1 MARSRLTRPTLDD
14 AFVGSLAAEWH
25 EEQPEFL
32 VRARVPP
39 GAPAAARVLQSMST
53 MRDLD
58 ELLLI
63 VSGVVEGRMRAT
75 DVGGYAFDGDQVVV
89 WDAGDYEVS
98 VGRAAFRRLMAKL
111 CEEVLTRFEF
121 AGTGDEDKLAH
132 LAEALRG
139 GEGGAGASR
148 GPRDS

>member
-1 MARSRLTRPTLDD
+1 VARRRLTRQTLDD
-14 AFVGSLAAEWH
+14 AFVASLVAEWH
-25 EEQPEFL
+25 EEQPDFL
-32 VRARVPP
+32 VRARVSP

-89 WDAGDYEVS
+89 WDAGDHEVS
-98 VGRAAFRRLMAKL
+98 VSRAAFIELMAKL

-121 AGTGDEDKLAH
+121 AGTGHEDELAGMT
-132 LAEALRG
+132 EALRE
-139 GEGGAGASR
+139 GEGSG
-148 GPRDS
+148 